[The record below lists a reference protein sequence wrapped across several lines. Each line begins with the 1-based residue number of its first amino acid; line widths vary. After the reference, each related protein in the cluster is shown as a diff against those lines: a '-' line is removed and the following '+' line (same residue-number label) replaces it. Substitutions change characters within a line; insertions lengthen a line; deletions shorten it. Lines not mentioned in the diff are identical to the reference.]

1 MSSFT
6 NKYFGLKNVPAPVR
20 IQKFRNVRNV
30 KNTDPEPLPEP
41 VTPTNLRN
49 MRKNLKGKR
58 RGCSS
63 CRGTF

>member
-1 MSSFT
+1 MSRFT

-20 IQKFRNVRNV
+20 IQKSINV
-30 KNTDPEPLPEP
+30 KKPEPESEP